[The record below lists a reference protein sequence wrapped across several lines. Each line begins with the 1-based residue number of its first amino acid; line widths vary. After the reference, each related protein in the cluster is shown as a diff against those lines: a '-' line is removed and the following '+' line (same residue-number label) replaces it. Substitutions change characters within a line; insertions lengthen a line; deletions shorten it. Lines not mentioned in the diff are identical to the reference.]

1 MLVIATQET
10 FCFDNVCVDEAISKL
25 DHITSE
31 VINSI
36 VGMISGSFITS
47 IAFTDGFFTSVT
59 NVKKVITRV
68 PDVEDVVTGV
78 AQPEHAELLLQG
90 HVRHVVRA
98 RAGVLATCLVV
109 HVQQRLVLV
118 DQRPVLAVQPGD
130 QLLAALLEM

>member
-1 MLVIATQET
+1 M
-10 FCFDNVCVDEAISKL
+10 
-25 DHITSE
+25 
-31 VINSI
+31 INL
-36 VGMISGSFITS
+36 
-47 IAFTDGFFTSVT
+47 TDGFFTSVT

-90 HVRHVVRA
+90 HVRHVVWA

>member
-1 MLVIATQET
+1 MTGI
-10 FCFDNVCVDEAISKL
+10 I
-25 DHITSE
+25 
-31 VINSI
+31 
-36 VGMISGSFITS
+36 ITS
-47 IAFTDGFFTSVT
+47 IARVAFADHITASVT

-68 PDVEDVVTGV
+68 TDVKDVVTGV

-118 DQRPVLAVQPGD
+118 DQRPVLAVQSSD
-130 QLLAALLEM
+130 QLLAALLENILSNIKNIISNSCC